1 MANLNNIIV
10 ILVLTE
16 LESIEYTTSVSIIV
30 YEDFIFKMVLEL
42 LDNKGDTNRDIQS
55 LWVSLSIT
63 KYKCL
68 LISLSTS
75 APHYL

>member
-1 MANLNNIIV
+1 MISITLKVINKDIYMANLNNIIV

-42 LDNKGDTNRDIQS
+42 LDNKGDTYRDIQS
-55 LWVSLSIT
+55 L
-63 KYKCL
+63 
-68 LISLSTS
+68 
-75 APHYL
+75 

>member
-1 MANLNNIIV
+1 MISITLKVINKDIYMANLNNIIV
-10 ILVLTE
+10 ILVITE

-55 LWVSLSIT
+55 L
-63 KYKCL
+63 
-68 LISLSTS
+68 
-75 APHYL
+75 